1 MFNLSNNVFISIAV
15 EENFMLLTKN
25 QTMSGQK
32 TINIKW
38 NAQSL
43 IMIDVYQMQLILTYN
58 TKVGLYFIA
67 RGKHS

>member
-25 QTMSGQK
+25 KTMTGQK
-32 TINIKW
+32 TINIIW

-43 IMIDVYQMQLILTYN
+43 MMIDVYQMQLILT
-58 TKVGLYFIA
+58 
-67 RGKHS
+67 